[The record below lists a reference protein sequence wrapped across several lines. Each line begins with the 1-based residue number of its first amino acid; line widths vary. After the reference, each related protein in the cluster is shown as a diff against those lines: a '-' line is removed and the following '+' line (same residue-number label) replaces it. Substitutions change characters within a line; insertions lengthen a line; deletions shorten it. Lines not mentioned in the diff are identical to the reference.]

1 MSNWTTTTDESKKRW
16 EKNADFWDERM
27 GEHSNTF
34 HTEIIRP
41 STEVLLEVNEGEEI
55 LDIACGNGNFSK
67 RLVDLGAEVT
77 AFDYSVNLIEN
88 AKKRCASYLDNIKF
102 KVIDATN
109 YNQLIELGC
118 ECFDKAVAN
127 MALMDIADI
136 NPLLNAVYKLL
147 KPNGIFV
154 FSIMHPCFQSPK
166 MRKIVE
172 TEELPGKVETRNAV
186 QIFKYITPQCYEGI
200 AIVGQPVP
208 QLYYHR
214 SLSEL
219 LEQSF
224 RAGFVVT
231 AVKEPVFK
239 TDKTE
244 WNEIPSALIIR
255 LRKD

>member
-1 MSNWTTTTDESKKRW
+1 MTTDESKKRW
-16 EKNADFWDERM
+16 EANADFWDERM
-27 GEHSNTF
+27 GEHSNMF
-34 HTEIIRP
+34 HREIVRP

-67 RLVDLGAEVT
+67 RLVELGAKVT
-77 AFDYSVNLIEN
+77 AFDYSDNLIEK
-88 AKKRCASYLDNIKF
+88 AKKRCSPYLDSIKF

-109 YNQLIELGC
+109 YNQLIELGE

-136 NPLLNAVYKLL
+136 EPLLHAVYKLL
-147 KPNGIFV
+147 KTNGIFV

-166 MRKIVE
+166 MRKVIE
-172 TEELPGKVETRNAV
+172 TEDLGEKVQTRNAIQV
-186 QIFKYITPQCYEGI
+186 FHYITPQCYEGNG
-200 AIVGQPVP
+200 IVGQPVP

-224 RAGFVVT
+224 KAGFVVT
-231 AVKEPVFK
+231 GVKEPVFS
-239 TDKTE
+239 TYKTE
-244 WNEIPSALIIR
+244 WSEIPSAIIIR
-255 LRKD
+255 LLKY